1 MIIWLMSI
9 PPACRLHEPIAVS
22 NRYSLL
28 NAYCVLGIIQAV
40 APLIFTIA
48 LEVAIDPHFSNKET

>member
-1 MIIWLMSI
+1 MSI
-9 PPACRLHEPIAVS
+9 PPAWKLHEPIAIS

-28 NAYCVLGIIQAV
+28 NACCVLGFIQAV

-48 LEVAIDPHFSNKET
+48 LEVAIDPHFTNKEM